1 MLVSYNW
8 LKEYVDIEQSA
19 YELAEIITRAGVE
32 IGGVEPTN
40 KGVKGVV
47 VAKVLT
53 CDNHPNSDHL
63 HVCTVTTDGDNV
75 IKVVCG
81 APCGCWPKGYVCAGW
96 SRIAW

>member
-40 KGVKGVV
+40 KGVSGVV
-47 VAKVLT
+47 VAR
-53 CDNHPNSDHL
+53 
-63 HVCTVTTDGDNV
+63 
-75 IKVVCG
+75 
-81 APCGCWPKGYVCAGW
+81 Y
-96 SRIAW
+96 